1 MSAVKDFFGKVAPN
15 KLDSSRASNWRSLNL
30 LEDSVKYGVEFC
42 FFLVRSCPGRASEIG
57 GNTMANKQHLII
69 R

>member
-15 KLDSSRASNWRSLNL
+15 KLDISRASNWRSLNL
-30 LEDSVKYGVEFC
+30 LEDSVKYGGEFC
-42 FFLVRSCPGRASEIG
+42 FFLGSCLGRASEIG
-57 GNTMANKQHLII
+57 GNTMEKKLHLII